1 MLSPIRL
8 NTIRL
13 DTGRPLVIID
23 LVDGEDN
30 KIFLTETDMEIL
42 IKYFEFALDYLEMSK
57 P

>member
-13 DTGRPLVIID
+13 DTGKPLVIID